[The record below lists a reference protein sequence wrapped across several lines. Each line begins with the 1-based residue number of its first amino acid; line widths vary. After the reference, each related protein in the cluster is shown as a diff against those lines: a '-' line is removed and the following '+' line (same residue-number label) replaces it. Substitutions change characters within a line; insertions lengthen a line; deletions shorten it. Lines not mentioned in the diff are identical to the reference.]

1 MDSAAAEVCDNG
13 GMSRSRATRVVR
25 ASVAATVATFLAL
38 VSHVAG
44 GGAMPEWLGI
54 VVPWVLSLAIC
65 TILAGRTLS
74 LVRLSVA
81 VLASQALFHTLFV
94 LGAPAAGGLPTGHVH
109 GVGVLDLGGDVVA
122 SPDAAMWLSHAIAA
136 VLTIAA
142 LYRGERAVRRL
153 LSLAEQ
159 VLAEARRRLARVAG
173 TIRLGLVAPPRALFV
188 DAPAPLLLFLTT
200 SVRRRGPPSAVVV
213 SLPL

>member
-44 GGAMPEWLGI
+44 GGAMPEWLGV

-74 LVRLSVA
+74 LLRLSVA

-94 LGAPAAGGLPTGHVH
+94 LGAPAAGDLPTGHVH

>member
-44 GGAMPEWLGI
+44 GGVMPEWLGI

-74 LVRLSVA
+74 LLRLSVA

-188 DAPAPLLLFLTT
+188 DAAAPLLLFLTT

>member
-136 VLTIAA
+136 ALTIAA